1 MTEDSGE
8 WCRDDPTPLEG
19 TNRIMMMMMM
29 YIVGFIDAK
38 IQSLYHILQTFM
50 SGSYIGNIQY
60 QPFILQVVF
69 QGERGII
76 IQFLASQNIT
86 TNSFQTLF
94 I

>member
-50 SGSYIGNIQY
+50 SGSYIGNIPTFYTSSCISMPSTQHTM
-60 QPFILQVVF
+60 FI
-69 QGERGII
+69 
-76 IQFLASQNIT
+76 T
-86 TNSFQTLF
+86 
-94 I
+94 